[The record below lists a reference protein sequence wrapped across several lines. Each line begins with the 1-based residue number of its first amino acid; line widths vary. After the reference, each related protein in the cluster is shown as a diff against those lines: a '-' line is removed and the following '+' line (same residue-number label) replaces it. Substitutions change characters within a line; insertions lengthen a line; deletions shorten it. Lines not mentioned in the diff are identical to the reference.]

1 MPSAASGYGL
11 TTIVRASTDYGALNA
26 GSVVSTA
33 TNDMVA
39 VGDAIGMIV
48 SVDQTAV
55 AVSSAGG
62 GTGVLTHTIQ
72 YKDPIGGTYTGTTG
86 VIVMTTGIGTFVLQ
100 CYPGGATFVAPTSAA
115 MGKADLAV
123 PGVWRI
129 NTTSSS
135 SATITTY
142 SIAAVYIPTGVST

>member
-11 TTIVRASTDYGALNA
+11 TTVVRASTDYGALNA

-48 SVDQTAV
+48 SVDQSAV

-86 VIVMTTGIGTFVLQ
+86 VIVMTTGIGTFILQ
-100 CYPGGATFVAPTSAA
+100 CYPGGGSVAPTSAA

-123 PGVWRI
+123 PGIWRI